1 MYYATTVLKS
11 YDAKIDSKKRIT
23 LRNASYKYFH
33 IEEYDD
39 SRILLEPRELTK
51 LFQVSVN
58 TLKMMD
64 TSMENFNK
72 SLVSEPIDFSAY
84 TDIE

>member
-1 MYYATTVLKS
+1 MMQKS
-11 YDAKIDSKKRIT
+11 TQKKIT
-23 LRNASYKYFH
+23 LRNASYEYFH
-33 IEEYDD
+33 VEKYDD
-39 SRILLEPRELTK
+39 GRILLEPRELTK
-51 LFQVSVN
+51 PFQVSVN

-72 SLVSEPIDFSAY
+72 NLVSEPIDFSTY

>member
-1 MYYATTVLKS
+1 MPTTVLKS

-23 LRNASYKYFH
+23 LRNASYEYFH
-33 IEEYDD
+33 VEEYDD
-39 SRILLEPRELTK
+39 GRILLEPRELTK
-51 LFQVSVN
+51 PFQVSVN

-72 SLVSEPIDFSAY
+72 SLVSKPIDFSTY

>member
-1 MYYATTVLKS
+1 MPTTVLK
-11 YDAKIDSKKRIT
+11 
-23 LRNASYKYFH
+23 
-33 IEEYDD
+33 
-39 SRILLEPRELTK
+39 P
-51 LFQVSVN
+51 FQVSVN

-72 SLVSEPIDFSAY
+72 NLVSEPIDFSTY